1 MGKLWERDA
10 ERLEEEDVLRR
21 IGEVVLTANHVR
33 DSHICIIHHYGEVI
47 ERTPIGTQDHE
58 VTTERLRVNLHA
70 AAHEIINHHN
80 ARLDA
85 EAERRRLTRRKAS
98 CRIFR

>member
-1 MGKLWERDA
+1 MGELWEWDA

-21 IGEVVLTANHVR
+21 VREVVLTADHMG
-33 DSHICIIHHYGEVI
+33 DSHICVIHHHGEVI
-47 ERTPIGTQDHE
+47 ERTPVRAQDDE
-58 VTTERLRVNLHA
+58 VTTERLSVDLHT

-80 ARLDA
+80 ARLNT

-98 CRIFR
+98 CRLFS

>member
-1 MGKLWERDA
+1 MGELWEWDA

-21 IGEVVLTANHVR
+21 IGEVVLTADHMG
-33 DSHICIIHHYGEVI
+33 DSHICVIHHHGEVI
-47 ERTPIGTQDHE
+47 ERTPIGTQDDQ
-58 VTTERLRVNLHA
+58 VTTERLRVDLHA
-70 AAHEIINHHN
+70 AAHEIINHHD

-98 CRIFR
+98 CRLFG